1 MSDLIGRM
9 VDRGRGGG
17 AAASLPLLRPLPAVY
32 AQAGDAG
39 LVELG
44 EEVDAPRPVRRDPAM
59 PPALQPQSPARI
71 DMPGRPVITALSPV
85 AEVAVP
91 SEPPAT
97 LQAVRPQAAFEAV
110 QRDPVAPSSLPAAAA
125 ATLGVPGRQPA
136 EPAAP
141 RGRPAFAA
149 DAPRAPPMM
158 LEEIA
163 DTISS
168 TPPARPPV
176 RPTSASAASAA
187 AEAGPVVTI
196 GRIDIQVAEPAPPQ
210 RAPAPARTR
219 GFQAY
224 ARLRRGLER

>member
-1 MSDLIGRM
+1 
-9 VDRGRGGG
+9 
-17 AAASLPLLRPLPAVY
+17 
-32 AQAGDAG
+32 
-39 LVELG
+39 
-44 EEVDAPRPVRRDPAM
+44 M

-71 DMPGRPVITALSPV
+71 DTPGRPVITALSPV

-97 LQAVRPQAAFEAV
+97 LQAVRPQAPLEAV

-163 DTISS
+163 DTIFS

-176 RPTSASAASAA
+176 RPTSASAASAASAA

-210 RAPAPARTR
+210 RAAAPARTR

>member
-9 VDRGRGGG
+9 IDRGRGGG
-17 AAASLPLLRPLPAVY
+17 AAASLPLVRPLPTVY
-32 AQAGDAG
+32 APADDPG

-44 EEVDAPRPVRRDPAM
+44 EEVDAPRPVRRDPAV
-59 PPALQPQSPARI
+59 PPAPQPQSPARI
-71 DMPGRPVITALSPV
+71 DTPGRPVVTALSPV

-91 SEPPAT
+91 PEPLATPHVVRPPAP
-97 LQAVRPQAAFEAV
+97 LEEVR
-110 QRDPVAPSSLPAAAA
+110 RDPVAPSSPLAAAA
-125 ATLGVPGRQPA
+125 ATLGIPGRQSA

-141 RGRPAFAA
+141 RDRPAFAA
-149 DAPRAPPMM
+149 DAPRAPPMT

-163 DTISS
+163 DTILS

-196 GRIDIQVAEPAPPQ
+196 GRIDIQVAEPVPP
-210 RAPAPARTR
+210 RAAAPARTR